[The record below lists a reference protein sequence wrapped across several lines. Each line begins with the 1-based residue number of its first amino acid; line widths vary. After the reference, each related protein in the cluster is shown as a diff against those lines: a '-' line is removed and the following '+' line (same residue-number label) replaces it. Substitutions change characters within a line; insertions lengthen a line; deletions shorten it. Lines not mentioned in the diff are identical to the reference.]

1 MRLINVLLLEPSRER
16 YNTSYFINSYRITK
30 RENAQSWDDKKFV
43 AGSRILQLK
52 YVFRVSIATYLADA
66 KFYEGERSLRI
77 CFWNATIPDKI
88 GHRVENRANCSF
100 KFANYCFA
108 SCVCSAYVTYICM
121 YVYAMYGVVASR
133 TDAASNRRNWIAAG
147 SQFTISPTRQARFCS
162 STAWNLAGREKGRWI
177 DDRHT
182 LIEPFIPKIEFDEC
196 KYANFRNALSRNNL

>member
-88 GHRVENRANCSF
+88 RHRVENRANCSF

-108 SCVCSAYVTYICM
+108 SCVCSAYVTYICI
-121 YVYAMYGVVASR
+121 YVCMCMRCMVWSRVEQTPRAIVEIESLLARNLQFRRLDRLVSAVRQLGTWPDARKVAE
-133 TDAASNRRNWIAAG
+133 
-147 SQFTISPTRQARFCS
+147 
-162 STAWNLAGREKGRWI
+162 STTAPL
-177 DDRHT
+177 
-182 LIEPFIPKIEFDEC
+182 
-196 KYANFRNALSRNNL
+196 